1 MYKILICMK
10 DKSLRC
16 NNKNQ
21 NLIRYI
27 IDYLYLSNYYNDVV
41 IITDSEFICNI
52 AKSRNINY
60 YKEQYNND
68 SELISAY
75 NYIKN
80 YNNINEIILLPVTQ
94 PLREINLLENIIKE
108 DISNYDFITSKVIIN
123 DRSIFYIDDNDN
135 FLIKSDNRKGCLC
148 KSYYMIDG
156 AIYKINK
163 DFLKNVV
170 ESSDSN
176 KYFWGGKFKT
186 ILNTE
191 KFFDID
197 TPKDYIEYIRFFTNK
212 KQLLVLGS
220 EKNKLDIDYINLFDK
235 VIYDKNENIDLTKY
249 INKYHITI
257 DNYKIINKNIFK
269 EFYNKNISLG
279 ITINV

>member
-1 MYKILICMK
+1 
-10 DKSLRC
+10 
-16 NNKNQ
+16 
-21 NLIRYI
+21 
-27 IDYLYLSNYYNDVV
+27 
-41 IITDSEFICNI
+41 
-52 AKSRNINY
+52 
-60 YKEQYNND
+60 
-68 SELISAY
+68 
-75 NYIKN
+75 
-80 YNNINEIILLPVTQ
+80 
-94 PLREINLLENIIKE
+94 
-108 DISNYDFITSKVIIN
+108 
-123 DRSIFYIDDNDN
+123 
-135 FLIKSDNRKGCLC
+135 
-148 KSYYMIDG
+148 MIDG

-170 ESSDSN
+170 ESNDSN
-176 KYFWGGKFKT
+176 KYFWEGKFKT
-186 ILNTE
+186 ILNTK

-279 ITINV
+279 ITINI